1 MRKIANLAA
10 RKNNLRNLEETFTYD
25 HLNRLTDVRLNN
37 APTGHMAYDALGRMT
52 DKQSDGQQVFASA
65 QHDYVGPD
73 GQLRPH
79 AISSAQT
86 GDGFPQAGIQSIDY
100 TMFDKVRS
108 IRYDAG
114 AVASFFSYG
123 YDHQRIMHATVSAIE
138 TKMKF
143 YVGNCEFVS
152 EYAKADRSFTYLT
165 GPLGVFAV
173 VEQRGEDKKVY
184 YVYKD
189 HLGSW
194 TTITNANGNVM
205 REQSFDAWGNLRNPN
220 TWTGTVTQPPMFD
233 RGFTGHEHLNSF
245 GLINMNG
252 RMYDPIMSSF
262 LSVDNYVQRPD
273 FSQSFN
279 RYAYCL
285 NNPLRYVDPD
295 GDSFIAAMLITGA
308 VLGAYTGGVLANNT
322 YNPFHWDFSSGK
334 TWGYMIGG
342 GLTGLASSY
351 AGLAV
356 AGADFAMCNTAAIAT
371 ASLVNSGGTWIYTG
385 GQTDLTVSL
394 GAVSY
399 NFTKGE
405 IGYIGKKGNSILD
418 NIGYGLGALYNFTD
432 LFRLVTWDILTY
444 SESCDKLSEA
454 TGHTDGDCLNY
465 DETLKDHSAYNP
477 NDNTI
482 KIGKTGLNRGRGW
495 AKSSIE
501 HEWNHFERYDYQAM
515 MGGSPYMEENVLDFY
530 AYQTEVNNVLNNGL
544 SWKEYNEV
552 LGKMR
557 YYLGQGGLYIPDPM
571 AGFTNS
577 FSSSYTF
584 NMYWSWIRSFY
595 TF

>member
-1 MRKIANLAA
+1 MT
-10 RKNNLRNLEETFTYD
+10 ESFGYD
-25 HLNRLTDVRLNN
+25 ELNRLKTITLN
-37 APTGHMAYDALGRMT
+37 GVVSSMWYDDYGRIGSKMADGGAVFYEADYDDRN
-52 DKQSDGQQVFASA
+52 
-65 QHDYVGPD
+65 
-73 GQLRPH
+73 RPH
-79 AISSAQT
+79 AIRGAEIYNNAFPGVQT
-86 GDGFPQAGIQSIDY
+86 FDIVY
-100 TMFDKVRS
+100 TMFDKVKS
-108 IRYDAG
+108 IQQDYDALHID
-114 AVASFFSYG
+114 YG
-123 YDHQRIMHATVSAIE
+123 FDHERIAMSQFVFYPRETVS
-138 TKMKF
+138 KV
-143 YVGNCEFVS
+143 YVGNCE
-152 EYAKADRSFTYLT
+152 YIKGPDRARTLTYLT
-165 GPLGVFAV
+165 GPMGVFAV
-173 VEQRGEDKKVY
+173 YEQLGDLYKDDGDKGKTY
-184 YVYKD
+184 MHYLLKD
-189 HLGSW
+189 HLGSI
-194 TTITNANGNVM
+194 TTIANAEGVI
-205 REQSFDAWGNLRNPN
+205 EQELSFDAWGNLRNPY
-220 TWTGTVTQPPMFD
+220 TWTGAFVGKPMFD
-233 RGFTGHEHLNSF
+233 RGFTGHEHHYAF

-252 RMYDPIMSSF
+252 RMYDPVMSSF
-262 LSVDNYVQRPD
+262 LSVDNYVQSPD

-432 LFRLVTWDILTY
+432 LYRLVSWDVLSPTEKIN
-444 SESCDKLSEA
+444 KLSKS
-454 TGHTDGDCLNY
+454 TGLLDDDCLNY
-465 DETLKDHSAYNP
+465 DSALEDHSAYNP

-482 KIGKTGLNRGRGW
+482 KVGNTGLNRGRGW

-501 HEWNHFERYDYQAM
+501 HELNHFELYDYQAM
-515 MGGSPYMEENVLDFY
+515 MDGSPYVEENVLDFY
-530 AYQTEVNNVLNNGL
+530 AYRTEVNNVLNNGL
-544 SWKEYNEV
+544 SWKEYSEV

-571 AGFTNS
+571 AGFTS
-577 FSSSYTF
+577 GFSSSYTF
-584 NMYWSWIRSFY
+584 KMYWSWIRSFY